1 MRIAFAMFAV
11 GWGANQFS
19 PMLIVYRHEL
29 RLTAGEVAGL
39 FLVYALTLIPGLLIG
54 GPASDRFGRRPV
66 VWPFVALSPLAT
78 LLLVLGPR
86 SLAVITVGRA
96 LAGLCS
102 GVVFG
107 AATAWV
113 QEVSPDEGLSVRRSA
128 LALTAAVGLG
138 PVVAAGLAQWL
149 SDPLVVPYLPHLV
162 IGSRRR
168 HGAGRR
174 PRSAPGGSGWR
185 SRRAARWC
193 SARWR
198 SRSWCCRRKSP
209 ARGPCRPASPG

>member
-1 MRIAFAMFAV
+1 WVRIAFAMFAV

-39 FLVYALTLIPGLLIG
+39 FLVYALTLIPGLLVG

-78 LLLVLGPR
+78 LLLVLGPGW
-86 SLAVITVGRA
+86 LAVIAAGGAVG
-96 LAGLCS
+96 GLCS

-113 QEVSPDEGLSVRRSA
+113 REVPPDDGLSARRSA
-128 LALTAAVGLG
+128 LALTAGFGLG
-138 PVVAAGLAQWL
+138 PVVAAVLAQWAAG
-149 SDPLVVPYLPHLV
+149 PLVVPYLPHLV
-162 IGSRRR
+162 IGIAAAVVLAGTPEWTAGHPGQPRL
-168 HGAGRR
+168 AGRR
-174 PRSAPGGSGWR
+174 WPPAAVRTRRFWLAAP
-185 SRRAARWC
+185 
-193 SARWR
+193 
-198 SRSWCCRRKSP
+198 
-209 ARGPCRPASPG
+209 